1 MEKRGGKTREGIKE
15 AGQKLFQVESSIN
28 PRDPGTITFCG
39 RKMEKSSTLYCY
51 GYFFSQKSMGGAM
64 TNKMKGFPG
73 PVQLRDLGKY
83 MVATR
88 CPLHS
93 NCLGTEHLRA
103 PLHKWKSGNLD
114 QPTFGIQSEPQ
125 KPQDPTLQQ
134 NMQHP
139 SWLFPCLPSQ
149 WEYPLG
155 PAI

>member
-1 MEKRGGKTREGIKE
+1 
-15 AGQKLFQVESSIN
+15 
-28 PRDPGTITFCG
+28 
-39 RKMEKSSTLYCY
+39 
-51 GYFFSQKSMGGAM
+51 M

-125 KPQDPTLQQ
+125 KPQVFTREEVF
-134 NMQHP
+134 QHVLNARLEKQIYRER
-139 SWLFPCLPSQ
+139 SVLFT
-149 WEYPLG
+149 
-155 PAI
+155 